1 MSNIPDPAA
10 AAVDPNT
17 SAAALAELAAAHPEL
32 IASIYVHPNVYE
44 DLKEW
49 IRTHHPEQL
58 HDERVDLAKPA
69 VTGSWWDRPNAAL
82 LTSLAIGAVA
92 FVVVLAIAI
101 SASLTVAS
109 LNSERDAVLAAPLD
123 VPTPDAD
130 LSPSPSPTPA
140 PMPSAAPS
148 RVPSTC
154 AQLFSAGMRGTIEAA
169 GFRSNTSM
177 HATNPPGTD
186 DAVLADLMRSKPAL
200 GCTWHRSDSDPAGIE
215 TSVLE
220 VDETTTA
227 AAIARFQALGFSP
240 IAELG
245 STRYFIER
253 NSTGESHIIRDG
265 VWFATR
271 WVEYGPNGYTAD
283 MVGQVFG

>member
-1 MSNIPDPAA
+1 MSEIPDPAA
-10 AAVDPNT
+10 AAVDPDT

-58 HDERVDLAKPA
+58 DSEQVDPAKPA

-82 LTSLAIGAVA
+82 FTSLAIGAVA
-92 FVVVLAIAI
+92 LVVVLAIAI

-109 LNSERDAVLAAPLD
+109 LDSERDAVMAAPLD

-130 LSPSPSPTPA
+130 LSPVSTPT
-140 PMPSAAPS
+140 PSAAPS
-148 RVPSTC
+148 RVPDTC
-154 AQLFSAGMRGTIEAA
+154 EQLFSAGMRGTIEAA
-169 GFRSNTSM
+169 GFRSSTSA
-177 HATNPPGTD
+177 HATTPAGTD
-186 DAVLADLMRSKPAL
+186 DAVLADLLRSKPAL
-200 GCTWHRSDSDPAGIE
+200 VCTWHRSDSDPAGIE

-220 VDETTTA
+220 VDETTAA

-253 NSTGESHIIRDG
+253 SSAGESHIIRDG